1 MTIFTKEVAY
11 SVNVHEFSNIFDKL
25 DQPVI
30 AVSDGTVVYCNPSA
44 KMQLGDFE
52 SCPLPEFIIDGETAL
67 INGRAYSISSTVAFD
82 HDIYYFSAKLDAEN
96 ILYHASARLKEK
108 IGELKLA
115 DNILS
120 PMIENMG
127 DEKLISC
134 SNRIS
139 KNITILHRMAG
150 NLGYFQSFDKIAFAP
165 ETFDLGRTISDI
177 ADSVPVFVGVACP
190 EIIFKCDGGDMTVKA
205 DKNKIELALYQLLSN
220 SLKHTPKDGK
230 ITFTLSRTANSFI
243 ITVNDTGSGM
253 SSAQLT
259 SAWTPGNVEI
269 TPNGGVGIGLP
280 IVQSIAS
287 LHGGNA
293 IISSNEHG
301 TTVSVSIP
309 TTQNIPDN
317 LGIAAVSYDSGLS
330 DLMLQLSEV
339 IPADHF
345 CGKFMD

>member
-1 MTIFTKEVAY
+1 M
-11 SVNVHEFSNIFDKL
+11 NVHEFSNIFDKL
-25 DQPVI
+25 DQPVM

-44 KMQLGDFE
+44 KIKLDDFE
-52 SCPLPEFIIDGETAL
+52 SCPLPEFIIDGETVL
-67 INGRAYSISSTVAFD
+67 INGKTYSISSTVAFD

-108 IGELKLA
+108 IGELKLT
-115 DNILS
+115 DSILS
-120 PMIENMG
+120 PIIENMG

-139 KNITILHRMAG
+139 KNIAVLHRMAG
-150 NLGYFQSFDKIAFAP
+150 NLGYFQSFDKIAFMP
-165 ETFDLGRTISDI
+165 ETFDLGRAISDI
-177 ADSVPVFVGVACP
+177 ADSVPAFVGFDCP
-190 EIIFKCDGGDMTVKA
+190 EVIFKCASGDMTVQA
-205 DKNKIELALYQLLSN
+205 DKKKIELALYQLLSN
-220 SLKHTPKDGK
+220 SLKHTPKGGQ
-230 ITFTLSRTANSFI
+230 ITITLSRTENSFI
-243 ITVNDTGSGM
+243 ITVNDSGSGM

-259 SAWTPGNVEI
+259 AAWTPGNAEI
-269 TPNGGVGIGLP
+269 TPTGGVGIGLP
-280 IVQSIAS
+280 IVKSIAS
-287 LHGGNA
+287 IHGGNA

-309 TTQNIPDN
+309 ATQNNSDN
-317 LGIAAVSYDSGLS
+317 LGIAAISYDSGLS